1 MRQKNNEITVAQAK
15 EEFRQAVANLKPKK
29 SVADNLLVFAII
41 SFIAGMII
49 GESKQTRES
58 LAELLVTVLKKAL

>member
-1 MRQKNNEITVAQAK
+1 
-15 EEFRQAVANLKPKK
+15 
-29 SVADNLLVFAII
+29 LLVFAII

-49 GESKQTRES
+49 GESKQARES